1 MQQCQGEEELHRH
14 AGLPAEHHQR
24 LLADGVPGELP
35 GHRDDHQGGGEREG
49 GFAAP
54 PEMTQVCGFAVDY
67 CVSLTLARVPLHF
80 FSQKNISRDLF

>member
-1 MQQCQGEEELHRH
+1 MICFSVPSCACGRAAAGAGLEVQQHQGEEELHRH

-49 GFAAP
+49 G
-54 PEMTQVCGFAVDY
+54 
-67 CVSLTLARVPLHF
+67 
-80 FSQKNISRDLF
+80 

>member
-1 MQQCQGEEELHRH
+1 MLCVIRHDANRPFSVFLACGRAAAGAGLEVQQHQGEEELHRH

-49 GFAAP
+49 G
-54 PEMTQVCGFAVDY
+54 
-67 CVSLTLARVPLHF
+67 
-80 FSQKNISRDLF
+80 